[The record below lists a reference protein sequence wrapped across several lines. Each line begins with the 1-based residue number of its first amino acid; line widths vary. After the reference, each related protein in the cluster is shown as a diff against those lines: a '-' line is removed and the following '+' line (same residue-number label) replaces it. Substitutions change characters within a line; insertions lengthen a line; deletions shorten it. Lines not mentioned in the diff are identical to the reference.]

1 MKKIEE
7 AKKNYENIEIPE
19 ELDFIVHQ
27 AIRESGRKMKNK
39 NKVKTWVMGTAA
51 AAVLFIGS
59 INVSPAM
66 ASALAEVPVVGQ
78 FVKVVTFREYTVDEG
93 NYQANIQVP
102 AVEGLDNEA
111 FQNGLNE
118 KYLEENKQLYEEFMK
133 EIEELKAEGI
143 EGYLGVDSGYEI
155 KADNDRILSIGR
167 YVVNTVGSSSTTV
180 KYDTIDK
187 KNEMLITLPSLFL
200 DERYIEIISQNIQ
213 EQMKQQMKE
222 DTEKIYWVTGENFE
236 PFDQIAA
243 NQNFYINNEFQLV
256 ISFDKYEVA
265 PGYMGV
271 VEFIIPTDILSPIL
285 VSTEYVR

>member
-27 AIRESGRKMKNK
+27 AIRESERKMKSQ

-51 AAVLFIGS
+51 AAVLFVGS

-78 FVKVVTFREYTVDEG
+78 FVKVVTFREYKVDEG
-93 NYQANIQVP
+93 NYQANIQIP
-102 AVEGLDNEA
+102 ALEGLENEDL
-111 FQNGLNE
+111 QKGLNE
-118 KYLEENKQLYEEFMK
+118 KYLNENKQLYEEFMK
-133 EIEELKAEGI
+133 EIEELKTEGI
-143 EGYLGVDSGYEI
+143 EAHLGVDSGYEI
-155 KADNDRILSIGR
+155 KADNDKILSIGR
-167 YVVNTVGSSSTTV
+167 YVVNTVGSSSTTF

-187 KNEMLITLPSLFL
+187 QNQVLITLPSLFL
-200 DERYIEIISQNIQ
+200 DERYIEVISQNIQ

-222 DTEKIYWVTGENFE
+222 DPEKIYWVTTEDFDPFE
-236 PFDQIAA
+236 KIAA

-271 VEFIIPTDILSPIL
+271 VEFIIPTDILSPTL
-285 VSTEYVR
+285 VSTEYVK